1 MLQRAIGVDVLTT
14 FADVDEIDM
23 SDKNTTTTRD
33 DLAKVER
40 TVYNA
45 AGTSKNI
52 FNTEGNL
59 ALEKSILEDE
69 STIRNLLL
77 QFVIFFDRII

>member
-1 MLQRAIGVDVLTT
+1 
-14 FADVDEIDM
+14 M
-23 SDKNTTTTRD
+23 SDRNTTVTTD
-33 DLAKVER
+33 DLSKVER

-69 STIRNLLL
+69 SSIRNLLL
-77 QFVIFFDRII
+77 QFIILFDKII